1 MLLAIVLIILLGA
14 IPLSLMAERVP
25 ERLRGL
31 YLMAPATAA
40 FFLLAVP
47 LGSELLAGKEVL
59 FRVPWVPQLDLDFSL
74 WLNGLGLIMALLVT
88 GIGALILLYA
98 SGYMH
103 GHRQAVRLY
112 ASLYAFMLSMVG
124 VVISDHLILLFVF
137 WELTSITSYI
147 LIGFNHED
155 STSRRNSLQAL
166 IITGLGGMALL
177 AGFILI
183 HTATGSWYMSEL
195 HAMEGGLGDHPLYVG
210 IFVLVLLGA
219 FTKSAQFPFHFW
231 LPNAMAAPTPVSAYL
246 HSATMVK
253 AGVFLLALMAPVLGG
268 TSAWTVCLVV
278 FGGITLIVGGV
289 FGMRQFDLKAML
301 AGTTLAVLGLLTLLI
316 GLDTPAAS
324 LAFLLFL
331 IAHALYK
338 ATLFMVAG
346 AVDHETGTRDVRL
359 LAALR
364 KTMPWTTAAVTLAAV
379 SKMGLPPLLG
389 FLAKEYTYKASLY
402 GTYGWVVT
410 LVLFLGNALLIAL
423 AARAGLLPF
432 WRKTGGGELPKH
444 PHEAPWSMC
453 CGPLLL
459 AGLSILMGAAPAL
472 FTPLISAAHS
482 VVTPGYPAPEI
493 KIWAGLNLPLLLSVL
508 TVLLGLVLLYFQDAF
523 RKGVDAIRIPA
534 ADDVYDGA
542 LQGVIKSANWQT
554 RMLQSGYLRHYLLI
568 ILGATAVLVSFKLWR
583 FSMFSL
589 GDGESA
595 FSLPVFL
602 MILAMLY
609 AVWLAVRAT
618 TRLTALI
625 ALGVIGFGVAMI
637 FAAFSAPDL
646 AITQVL
652 VETLTMA
659 LFAWVVYKL
668 PTIRVFSAR
677 KTVLVDA
684 VFSCLIGMM
693 VSLLILKSKA
703 LEFAPRI
710 SERLAEWS
718 YPEAHGANVVNVI
731 LVDFRALDTFGEIIV
746 LGIAAVGAYVLLKR
760 PARTSSTREEP

>member
-1 MLLAIVLIILLGA
+1 MLLLTVLLLLLGA
-14 IPLSLMAERVP
+14 IPLSLVADRIPERV
-25 ERLRGL
+25 RGL
-31 YLMAPATAA
+31 YLMAPAAVA
-40 FFLLAVP
+40 FFILAIP
-47 LGSELLAGKEVL
+47 LGGELLAGREVA

-74 WLNGLGLIMALLVT
+74 WLNGLGFVMALLVT
-88 GIGALILLYA
+88 GIGSLILLYA

-103 GHRQAVRLY
+103 GHPQAVRLY

-124 VVISDHLILLFVF
+124 VVISDHLLLLFVF

-155 STSRRNSLQAL
+155 GVSRRNSLQAL

-183 HTATGSWYMSEL
+183 ETATGVWHISEL
-195 HAMEGGLGDHPLYVG
+195 YAMEGGLAGHALYPG

-268 TSAWTVCLVV
+268 TTAWTVCLVV
-278 FGGITLIVGGV
+278 FGGITLLVGGV

-316 GLDTPAAS
+316 GLDTAAAS

-402 GTYGWVVT
+402 GTYGWLVT
-410 LVLFLGNALLIAL
+410 LILFLGNALLITL
-423 AARAGLLPF
+423 AARAGVLPF
-432 WRKTGGGELPKH
+432 WRTSGGGELPKH
-444 PHEAPWSMC
+444 PHEAPWSMRA
-453 CGPLLL
+453 GPLLL
-459 AGLSILMGAAPAL
+459 AGLSIFMGIAHPL
-472 FTPLISAAHS
+472 FAPLIATAHA
-482 VVTPGYPAPEI
+482 TIAPGYPPPEI
-493 KIWAGLNLPLLLSVL
+493 KLWAGINLPLILSVV
-508 TVLLGLVLLYFQDAF
+508 TVLLGLALLRFQDGF
-523 RKGVDAIRIPA
+523 RTAVAWLRLPR
-534 ADDVYDGA
+534 ADDVYDVS
-542 LQGVIKSANWQT
+542 LQGVVTTANWQT
-554 RMLQSGYLRHYLLI
+554 RFLQSGYLRNYLLI
-568 ILGATAVLVSFKLWR
+568 ILGATALLVSSKLWR
-583 FSMFSL
+583 FSSFTPEAQS
-589 GDGESA
+589 GS

-602 MILAMLY
+602 MSFAMLY

-625 ALGVIGFGVAMI
+625 ALGVIGFGVALI

-652 VETLTMA
+652 VETLTIA

-668 PTIRVFSAR
+668 PAIRVFSSTR
-677 KTVLVDA
+677 TVLVDA
-684 VFSCLIGMM
+684 AFSAVIGVM
-693 VSLLILKSKA
+693 VMLLVLKSRA

-710 SERLAEWS
+710 SDRLAEWS

-760 PARTSSTREEP
+760 PASSTTEEES